1 MDGVKTLVSWT
12 FTARFIHI
20 RICRTSANVMTV
32 SLSPTHHS
40 RESRTVDHRTLEQA
54 GLRRLPSVEVR
65 PPLHLVAPEGQ
76 LQVHTASFRGSFS
89 GVLSQALRTAGL
101 GSHVLIAQFLKGG
114 VGQGPQ
120 SSLTLCDR
128 LRWLRPSVTECLSDA
143 ADSRDDEVKE
153 AVQAVWQVCKTHLL
167 EGTLDQLVLDEIG
180 LAIELGYLNHED
192 VFSVLEQ
199 RPSAMDVIVTGPA
212 IPAEMMEMA
221 DQVTELRRGF

>member
-1 MDGVKTLVSWT
+1 
-12 FTARFIHI
+12 
-20 RICRTSANVMTV
+20 MTV

-76 LQVHTASFRGSFS
+76 LQVHTASFRGRFS

-101 GSHVLIAQFLKGG
+101 GSNVLIAQFLKGG

-128 LRWLRPSVTECLSDA
+128 LRWLRPSVTECLSDPA
-143 ADSRDDEVKE
+143 ASRDDEVKE
-153 AVQAVWQVCKTHLL
+153 AVQSVWEICKTHLL

-180 LAIELGYLNHED
+180 LAIELGYLSHED
-192 VFSVLEQ
+192 VLSVLEQ
-199 RPSAMDVIVTGPA
+199 RPSAMDVIVTGTA